1 MTNSEMRVNREQLLT
16 NYGMKNSN
24 EKSGGEASSAAASF
38 VLMLIRNQLS
48 DSTDCSPPGSS
59 VHGIFQA
66 RISSVKFSH
75 SVVSD
80 SLRPH
85 GLQQARPPCP
95 SPTPGGHQN
104 SCPLSR

>member
-38 VLMLIRNQLS
+38 VLMLIRNQLG

-66 RISSVKFSH
+66 RILEWAAISS
-75 SVVSD
+75 
-80 SLRPH
+80 
-85 GLQQARPPCP
+85 
-95 SPTPGGHQN
+95 
-104 SCPLSR
+104 SRTYS